1 MRYKTLI
8 RPERVQMTNSQNVI
22 RKASGHWNYLV
33 VVVSFV
39 TFTPSGPAS
48 VPTLEVTVLV
58 FVSPFSSVTLVETLK
73 EEELEKL
80 QAESVKSIRTA
91 SARRIS
97 FFALFFMVVCSPL
110 IYSST
115 KKQLIGRVPK
125 DCPAASETFMR
136 FISKCQNQTIR
147 TFQAG
152 MTGLKSAAVRD
163 HRCKQD
169 CLMGRLCLQQFRF
182 SISQNLCQYST
193 FAQKTGEK
201 EKWKL

>member
-1 MRYKTLI
+1 MLI
-8 RPERVQMTNSQNVI
+8 PFHITDEFNAFENADQTRICSDDKQSECYP
-22 RKASGHWNYLV
+22 KASGNPDYLV

-110 IYSST
+110 I
-115 KKQLIGRVPK
+115 
-125 DCPAASETFMR
+125 
-136 FISKCQNQTIR
+136 
-147 TFQAG
+147 
-152 MTGLKSAAVRD
+152 
-163 HRCKQD
+163 
-169 CLMGRLCLQQFRF
+169 
-182 SISQNLCQYST
+182 
-193 FAQKTGEK
+193 
-201 EKWKL
+201 